1 MHANDAF
8 EWRSIRL
15 ITRTVSLDKN
25 KCSEM
30 SGSLWALP
38 LVAGRVNT
46 VGQPVRLCELCEMS
60 EGDVYLG
67 YEVIK
72 A

>member
-1 MHANDAF
+1 MHADGDF

-15 ITRTVSLDKN
+15 ITRTVSLDKS
-25 KCSEM
+25 KCSEVPR
-30 SGSLWALP
+30 SLWALP
-38 LVAGRVNT
+38 LVVGRDNT
-46 VGQPVRLCELCEMS
+46 VGQPVRLCELYEMS
-60 EGDVYLG
+60 EGDIYLG